1 MLLRTVII
9 VLAIVSF
16 GTIIAGRIIISQDI
30 GSCPSNRPGCFHT
43 FPGTDIRIAPTG
55 EAVDRLGLLI
65 LAGAL
70 VVGVAG
76 YVRRYQA
83 RMKPGSQVGK

>member
-1 MLLRTVII
+1 MRLRTVII
-9 VLAIVSF
+9 VLAIVGF
-16 GTIIAGRIIISQDI
+16 GTIIAGLIIISQDI
-30 GSCPSNRPGCFHT
+30 GSCPTLAPACNHT
-43 FPGTDIRIAPTG
+43 FPGTDIWITPTG
-55 EAVDRLGLLI
+55 EAVVSLGLLT
-65 LAGAL
+65 LSGAL